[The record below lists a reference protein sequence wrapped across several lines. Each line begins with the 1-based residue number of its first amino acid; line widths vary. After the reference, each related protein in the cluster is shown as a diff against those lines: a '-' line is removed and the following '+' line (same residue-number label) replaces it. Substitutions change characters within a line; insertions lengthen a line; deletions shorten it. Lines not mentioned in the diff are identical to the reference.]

1 MGVLFLVGG
10 SADSLSVRVMV
21 PSKSVK
27 KMILG
32 LGSVSSV
39 EGNGMVG
46 GLRGRV
52 MRSAVRMLNEAVI
65 SSGRRSSQRSNLV
78 FRNNSRSNSFLSSRS
93 SREFAW

>member
-1 MGVLFLVGG
+1 MGVLFLVWG
-10 SADSLSVRVMV
+10 SGDSLSVRVMV

-46 GLRGRV
+46 VARQ
-52 MRSAVRMLNEAVI
+52 SDAICCKNAE
-65 SSGRRSSQRSNLV
+65 
-78 FRNNSRSNSFLSSRS
+78 
-93 SREFAW
+93 